1 MPNMDYYYVQVYVQE
16 GSVADGWGVE
26 RAFE

>member
-1 MPNMDYYYVQVYVQE
+1 MPNMDYYYVQVYVRE
-16 GSVADGWGVE
+16 GDVADGWGVE